1 MDGAEEVAVEV
12 GGDGE
17 VEIAVEEGGDG
28 VQEVAVVVEDGEE
41 VAV

>member
-17 VEIAVEEGGDG
+17 VEIAVEEGG
-28 VQEVAVVVEDGEE
+28 EVAV
-41 VAV
+41 